1 VNGRAGAASG
11 DDRLMVAVLIA
22 SALHALVIF
31 GITFDSDPPRSNR
44 FQVEVTL
51 TQRPGQRP
59 TEARH
64 IAAADQLG
72 SGDEALRDLN
82 AGAEAALSRAAPPAL
97 PRTESRAEGR
107 RKPSARSVDST
118 QGTWQVQARE
128 GVDEGEEE
136 MSEAEQRLAQLHR
149 RLAEL
154 EANLQPNQQHSARQP
169 RVRRVEAVSA
179 RAAEDAAYL
188 AEWRQRVEEVGNQ
201 YYPQASLRYG
211 IFGDLRM
218 LVTVRSDGQL
228 EDVRILESSGFAVL
242 DEAAIRIVRLA
253 APFPPFPEALAAS
266 TDKLEIV
273 RRWQFEQNPLSS
285 R

>member
-1 VNGRAGAASG
+1 
-11 DDRLMVAVLIA
+11 
-22 SALHALVIF
+22 
-31 GITFDSDPPRSNR
+31 
-44 FQVEVTL
+44 
-51 TQRPGQRP
+51 
-59 TEARH
+59 
-64 IAAADQLG
+64 
-72 SGDEALRDLN
+72 
-82 AGAEAALSRAAPPAL
+82 
-97 PRTESRAEGR
+97 
-107 RKPSARSVDST
+107 
-118 QGTWQVQARE
+118 
-128 GVDEGEEE
+128 
-136 MSEAEQRLAQLHR
+136 
-149 RLAEL
+149 
-154 EANLQPNQQHSARQP
+154 
-169 RVRRVEAVSA
+169 VSA